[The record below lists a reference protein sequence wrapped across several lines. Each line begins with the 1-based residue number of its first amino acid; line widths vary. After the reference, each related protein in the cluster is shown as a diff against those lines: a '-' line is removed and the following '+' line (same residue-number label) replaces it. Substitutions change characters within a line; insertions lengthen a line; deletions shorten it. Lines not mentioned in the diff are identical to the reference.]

1 MTQTGINYVTLNL
14 KSKKTDIMKKVA
26 ITLFTLSLISGIAS
40 CKDKE
45 VEKNVTDMS
54 QEVAEAV
61 GELDNAMNGKV
72 VVVAMNP
79 KSNTKVNGTITLT
92 QGISDVTMLVKLAG
106 FTAGEHAI
114 HVHEN
119 GDCSSDD
126 GKSAGGH
133 WNPKAEDHGKWGDH
147 MHHAGDIGN
156 LVADASGIATLEFST
171 DQWCLGCDDDTK
183 NLMGKSFIVHAKA
196 DDFKTQPTGDAGG
209 REACGVI
216 E

>member
-1 MTQTGINYVTLNL
+1 
-14 KSKKTDIMKKVA
+14 MKKIALAV
-26 ITLFTLSLISGIAS
+26 FTLSLILGTTS
-40 CKDKE
+40 CKEKE
-45 VEKNVTDMS
+45 VEDKITDLTEDVEETANDLKDTMT
-54 QEVAEAV
+54 
-61 GELDNAMNGKV
+61 GKV
-72 VVVAMNP
+72 VVVNMNAKS
-79 KSNTKVNGTITLT
+79 KSNVNGTITLT
-92 QGISDVTMLVKLAG
+92 QNEGDVTMVVKLAG
-106 FTAGEHAI
+106 FTPGEHAI

-133 WNPKAEDHGKWGDH
+133 WNPKGEDHGKWGEN

-156 LVADASGIATLEFST
+156 LVADASGTATLEFST
-171 DQWCLGCDDDTK
+171 DQWCLGCDDETK

>member
-1 MTQTGINYVTLNL
+1 
-14 KSKKTDIMKKVA
+14 MKKVA
-26 ITLFTLSLISGIAS
+26 IALFTLSLVLGTTS
-40 CKDKE
+40 CKEKE
-45 VEKNVTDMS
+45 VDETITDMT
-54 QEVAEAV
+54 EDVD
-61 GELDNAMNGKV
+61 GAMDDMEENIESKV
-72 VVVAMNP
+72 VTVTMNS
-79 KSNTKVNGTITLT
+79 KSGSNVNGTIMLT
-92 QGISDVTMLVKLAG
+92 QGMNDVTMVVKLSG
-106 FTAGEHAI
+106 LSAGEHAI

-133 WNPKAEDHGKWGDH
+133 WNPSKEDHGKWGED

-156 LVADASGIATLEFST
+156 LVADADGNAMLEFST
-171 DQWCLGCDDDTK
+171 DQWCLGCDDEVK

-209 REACGVI
+209 RVACGVI